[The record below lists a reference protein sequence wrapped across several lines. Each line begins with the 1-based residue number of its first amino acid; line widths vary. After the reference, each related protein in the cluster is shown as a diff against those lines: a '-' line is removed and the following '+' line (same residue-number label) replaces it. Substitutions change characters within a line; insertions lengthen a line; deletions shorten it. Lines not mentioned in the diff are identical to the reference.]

1 MKYLNNFE
9 EHNESKFTKFEN
21 SFINQYKRIE
31 PELNDILLPFNDSNI
46 KYYIHQYAD
55 DYIGEVTIFIEDKVE
70 EFVGNVLNV
79 SKKFFTWKEIKEEML
94 HVISFMD
101 SEDIPF
107 GKLEVQQIVEYK
119 SMDNEFHNIEM
130 YDESDIEELEDSFKF
145 TEFNITFCKLP

>member
-1 MKYLNNFE
+1 MKHLKTYILFE
-9 EHNESKFTKFEN
+9 SKFEN

-107 GKLEVQQIVEYK
+107 GKLEVQQFIG
-119 SMDNEFHNIEM
+119 NEFHNIEM

-145 TEFNITFCKLP
+145 TEFNITFCKTP